1 MPPVLQVELQR
12 IHHVNNSGFNRRQ
25 FVAAASLAAAQPQ
38 RVMGANDRVGVAVIG
53 CGGRGL
59 LGECL
64 QFGPSMNVEVVAVC
78 DTWGQQ
84 REVAAAAVK
93 KATQKDPRQLIH
105 YQDVLALKEV
115 DAVLISTPDHQHCT
129 QLVAAIHSGKDAYV
143 EKPMAMEMKELI
155 EAVDTVNRS
164 DRVVQVGTQ
173 VRSWPPSAAGRAF
186 VASGG
191 LGKIIKIEQSRNGY
205 RPYWHATGARP
216 VNEADVDWK
225 AFLMHR
231 KYRLWNADQY
241 AGWYGYHE
249 FSRGPHTGF
258 MAHFIDL
265 VHFVTGARYPK
276 RVVALGGTYR
286 WKDARTAPDSI
297 EVVLEYPDSGFLARY
312 NTTFGT
318 NANSYLKFVGTRGVM
333 DATNWNKP
341 WVLSGAGSGEP
352 DRIPEGT
359 RIPDVDSTPH
369 MKNWFECLRSRKRP
383 NATIDDGYNH
393 SVACIMADEAYIR
406 GKRMAYDPARRRIYE
421 G

>member
-1 MPPVLQVELQR
+1 MKSGIRSALRQLVLPNGLL
-12 IHHVNNSGFNRRQ
+12 
-25 FVAAASLAAAQPQ
+25 LAAAALLLPWKL
-38 RVMGANDRVGVAVIG
+38 GAVFAPPGGRFIGLVIAASGVLLAWRLRTPRLMLMLFLLLASEGAWMLIWTWGEPGLRNILAILLPLNVAALLLVDDGFVDWEAFAWWGGLIGVQAAGITLVIG
-53 CGGRGL
+53 TGGAALFRGL
-59 LGECL
+59 GRPLIPHLIPGSRI
-64 QFGPSMNVEVVAVC
+64 P
-78 DTWGQQ
+78 
-84 REVAAAAVK
+84 
-93 KATQKDPRQLIH
+93 QL
-105 YQDVLALKEV
+105 
-115 DAVLISTPDHQHCT
+115 STLLFLLCGAGM
-129 QLVAAIHSGKDAYV
+129 LV
-143 EKPMAMEMKELI
+143 
-155 EAVDTVNRS
+155 
-164 DRVVQVGTQ
+164 
-173 VRSWPPSAAGRAF
+173 
-186 VASGG
+186 
-191 LGKIIKIEQSRNGY
+191 
-205 RPYWHATGARP
+205 
-216 VNEADVDWK
+216 

-231 KYRLWNADQY
+231 KYRPWNADQY

-318 NANSYLKFVGTRGVM
+318 NANSYLKFIGTRGVM
-333 DATNWNKP
+333 DATVWNKP
-341 WVLSGAGSGEP
+341 WVLGGAGSGEA
-352 DRIPEGT
+352 DRIAEGT
-359 RIPDVDSTPH
+359 RISEVDSTPH
-369 MKNWFECLRSRKRP
+369 MTNWFECLRSRKRP